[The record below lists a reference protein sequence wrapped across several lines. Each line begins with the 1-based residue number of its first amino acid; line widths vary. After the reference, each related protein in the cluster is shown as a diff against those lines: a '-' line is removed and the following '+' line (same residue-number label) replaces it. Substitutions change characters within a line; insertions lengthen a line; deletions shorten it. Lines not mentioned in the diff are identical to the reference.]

1 MPRAAQTKSSAS
13 KTKEPTRSVDNSNEY
28 FTLRV
33 PKLRFQDTP
42 LSPLWVILLLVFSFL
57 LGMTTMKLQFTE
69 DALNK
74 VTAQGTA
81 NQQNPGAIPDGELLG
96 EAVNVN
102 AGSLPML
109 GSEDAKVTI
118 IEFSDFQCPY
128 CKRFY
133 DETMQQLI
141 SEYVDTGKVRI
152 AYRHMPLAIHP
163 NAQDAGEA
171 SMCANDQDRFWD
183 YHDKLFETF
192 DQWTPL
198 AVSEL
203 PDMFTTFASELGLNT
218 QEFNSC
224 LTSDKYDQY
233 VKDDMVQ
240 GSEAGVTGTPTFFI
254 NGKPLVG
261 AYPYDT
267 FKTILDEELA
277 NN

>member
-1 MPRAAQTKSSAS
+1 MPRAAQTKTTP
-13 KTKEPTRSVDNSNEY
+13 TKKQPRQTVDTSNEY

-33 PKLRFQDTP
+33 PKLRFQDSP

-69 DALNK
+69 DALNR

-81 NQQNPGAIPDGELLG
+81 NQQVPGAVPDGELLG
-96 EAVNVN
+96 EEVNVN
-102 AGSLPML
+102 AGTLPML
-109 GSEDAKVTI
+109 GSNDAPITI

-133 DETMQQLI
+133 DETLEQLI
-141 SEYVDTGKVRI
+141 SEYVDTGKVRL

-163 NAQDAGEA
+163 NAQDAAEA

-192 DQWTPL
+192 DSWSPL
-198 AVSEL
+198 TVAEL
-203 PDMFTTFASELGLNT
+203 PATFTSYAGELGLNT
-218 QEFNSC
+218 EAFNTC
-224 LTSDKYDQY
+224 LTSDKYDEA
-233 VKDDMVQ
+233 VKEDMAQ
-240 GSEAGVTGTPTFFI
+240 GAEAGVTGTPTFFI